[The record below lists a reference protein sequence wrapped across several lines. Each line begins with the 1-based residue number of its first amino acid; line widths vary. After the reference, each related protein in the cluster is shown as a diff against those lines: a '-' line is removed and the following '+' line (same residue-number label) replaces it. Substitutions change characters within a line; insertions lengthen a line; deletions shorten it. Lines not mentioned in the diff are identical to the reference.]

1 MMLFVRAIFPWFSI
15 FRASKSKLFLKRRED
30 EAATLAKQRFE
41 NRDTRKV
48 QEKVEREQRIRLKK
62 LALVK
67 LQKREAFSAR

>member
-1 MMLFVRAIFPWFSI
+1 
-15 FRASKSKLFLKRRED
+15 LKRRED